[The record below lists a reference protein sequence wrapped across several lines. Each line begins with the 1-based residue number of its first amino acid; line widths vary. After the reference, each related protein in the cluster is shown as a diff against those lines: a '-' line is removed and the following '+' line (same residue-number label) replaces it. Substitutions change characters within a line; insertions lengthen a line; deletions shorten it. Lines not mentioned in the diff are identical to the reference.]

1 MRIISFKKLLLSI
14 LIFSIIS
21 FGLTG
26 CVDIVIPATGT
37 VYISIVNDD
46 YWYDIYVDGVY
57 QNETDGNGNLTIT
70 NVPVGNH
77 FFEAYDTSW
86 WNLYGSKNQY
96 ISSGANYVNI
106 YVY

>member
-1 MRIISFKKLLLSI
+1 MRKISFKKVLLSL

-37 VYISIVNDD
+37 VYIRIANDD
-46 YWYDIYVDGVY
+46 WEYDIYADGIY
-57 QNETDGNGNLTIT
+57 QNTTDENGNLTIT

-96 ISSGANYVNI
+96 ISTGTNYVYI